1 MSDVVW
7 SVCQSKKKV
16 KIGPDGIKNI
26 LVGPKKI
33 VSFQLW
39 PELIAYPCL
48 FIASNSSSNS
58 LCFLLSCNNGY
69 RNVDIMDLTV
79 RTTSV

>member
-1 MSDVVW
+1 MLFGL
-7 SVCQSKKKV
+7 SVSQKKV

-48 FIASNSSSNS
+48 IIASNSSSNS

-69 RNVDIMDLTV
+69 RNVDIMDLTE